1 MALPL
6 SGVRVLDLSNVL
18 AGPFCAYQ
26 LALLGAEVIKV
37 EHPEG
42 GDLARRLGAD
52 PQASARNMGTS
63 FVAVN
68 AGKQSI
74 TLNLKEARGKEI
86 LRQLVAN
93 ADVLV
98 ENFRPG
104 VMTRLGLDYE
114 QLKPFNPRLVYCA
127 ISGFG
132 ADGEFASR
140 PAYDQ
145 IIQGISGVMSVTGD
159 ADSAPLRVGY
169 PVSDTVGGLT
179 AAFGICAALVDARSS
194 GQGRM
199 LDVSMLEATLS
210 TMGWVVS
217 NYLNA
222 GVTPTPMGNENF
234 TAAPSGTFRTGDG
247 LLNIAANETKQF
259 VSLCTLIGRADLP
272 TDVRFSERNARKVN
286 RSELKAEIE
295 QALAAGSAAMWEEKF
310 VAAGVPAGRVMSV
323 PEILAHPHLATRNF
337 VSELPVK
344 SPAESPAESPA
355 DSQGES
361 RDESAAALAPQRVTR
376 AGFKISDGDTA
387 PTTPA
392 PMLSAH
398 TRVHLAALGYTDEQI
413 ETLRAEGVI

>member
-1 MALPL
+1 MTLPL
-6 SGVRVLDLSNVL
+6 TGVRVLDLSNVL

-52 PQASARNMGTS
+52 KDASARDMGAS

-74 TLNLKEARGKEI
+74 TLNLKDARGKEI
-86 LRQLVAN
+86 LRSLVKT

-104 VMTRLGLDYE
+104 VMTRLDLGYE
-114 QLKPFNPRLVYCA
+114 ALSEINPKLVYCA

-132 ADGEFASR
+132 KDGEFSKR

-179 AAFGICAALVDARSS
+179 AAFGICAALVDARAN
-194 GQGRM
+194 GRGRM
-199 LDVSMLEATLS
+199 LDVSMLESTLS

-222 GVTPTPMGNENF
+222 GVTPAPMGNENF
-234 TAAPSGTFRTGDG
+234 TAAPSGTFKTGDG

-259 VSLCTLIGRADLP
+259 VSLCKLIGRPDLS
-272 TDVRFSERNARKVN
+272 DDARFSERNTRKVN
-286 RSELKAEIE
+286 RAALKLEIE
-295 QALAAGSAAMWEEKF
+295 AALASDSAANWDAKF
-310 VAAGVPAGRVMSV
+310 TEAGVPAGRVMSV
-323 PEILAHPHLATRNF
+323 PEILAHPHLVSREFVREFNSDDATTR
-337 VSELPVK
+337 
-344 SPAESPAESPA
+344 
-355 DSQGES
+355 
-361 RDESAAALAPQRVTR
+361 QRVTR
-376 AGFKISDGDTA
+376 AGFRFSDADTA
-387 PTTPA
+387 PSTPA
-392 PMLSAH
+392 PTLSAN
-398 TRVHLAALGYTDEQI
+398 TREHLATLGFDDTQIDE
-413 ETLRAEGVI
+413 LRAEGVI

>member
-1 MALPL
+1 MTLPL
-6 SGVRVLDLSNVL
+6 SGVKVLDLSNVL

-52 PQASARNMGTS
+52 KDASARNMGAS

-68 AGKQSI
+68 AGKQSM
-74 TLNLKEARGKEI
+74 TLNLKDPRGKAI
-86 LRQLVAN
+86 LRDLVKN

-104 VMTRLGLDYE
+104 VMTRLGLDFDALRE
-114 QLKPFNPRLVYCA
+114 VNPKLVYCA

-132 ADGEFASR
+132 KDGEFSKR

-159 ADSAPLRVGY
+159 AGSAPLRVGY

-179 AAFGICAALVDARSS
+179 AAFGICAALVDARTT
-194 GQGRM
+194 GHGRM

-222 GVTPTPMGNENF
+222 GVTPEPMGNENF
-234 TAAPSGTFRTGDG
+234 TAAPSGTFHTGDG
-247 LLNIAANETKQF
+247 LLNIAANENKQF
-259 VSLCTLIGRADLP
+259 ASLCQLIGRADLL
-272 TDVRFSERNARKVN
+272 DDARYADRHARKAN
-286 RSELKAEIE
+286 RATLKAAIE
-295 QALAAGSAAMWEEKF
+295 AALASNSAVQWEEQCF
-310 VAAGVPAGRVMSV
+310 QAGVPAGRVMSV
-323 PEILAHPHLATRNF
+323 PEILAHPHLA
-337 VSELPVK
+337 
-344 SPAESPAESPA
+344 
-355 DSQGES
+355 S
-361 RDESAAALAPQRVTR
+361 REFIHEFPGDDTHDRQRVTR
-376 AGFKISDGDTA
+376 AGFRLHDADTA

-392 PMLSAH
+392 PVLSAH
-398 TRVHLAALGYTDEQI
+398 THEQLVSLGYDEAQI
-413 ETLRAEGVI
+413 DHLRAEGVI

>member
-1 MALPL
+1 MTLPL
-6 SGVRVLDLSNVL
+6 TGVRVLDLSNVL

-52 PQASARNMGTS
+52 KEASARDMGAS

-74 TLNLKEARGKEI
+74 TLNLKDARGKEI
-86 LRQLVAN
+86 LRSLVKT

-104 VMTRLGLDYE
+104 VMTRLDLGYE
-114 QLKPFNPRLVYCA
+114 TLSAINPKLVYCA

-132 ADGEFASR
+132 KDGELSKR

-145 IIQGISGVMSVTGD
+145 IIQGISGAMSVTGD
-159 ADSAPLRVGY
+159 AESAPLRVGY

-179 AAFGICAALVDARSS
+179 AAFGICAALVDARAN
-194 GQGRM
+194 GRGRM

-222 GVTPTPMGNENF
+222 GVTPAPMGNENF
-234 TAAPSGTFRTGDG
+234 TAAPSGTFKTGDG

-259 VSLCTLIGRADLP
+259 VSLCRLIGRPDLP
-272 TDVRFSERNARKVN
+272 DDPRFSERNTRKVN
-286 RSELKAEIE
+286 RAALKVEIE
-295 QALAAGSAAMWEEKF
+295 AALATDSATNWDAKCTE
-310 VAAGVPAGRVMSV
+310 AGVPAGRVMSV
-323 PEILAHPHLATRNF
+323 PEILAHPHLVSREFVREFNSDDATTR
-337 VSELPVK
+337 
-344 SPAESPAESPA
+344 
-355 DSQGES
+355 
-361 RDESAAALAPQRVTR
+361 QRVTR
-376 AGFKISDGDTA
+376 AGFRFSDADTA
-387 PTTPA
+387 PSTPA
-392 PMLSAH
+392 PTLSAN
-398 TRVHLAALGYTDEQI
+398 TREHLATLGFDDTQIDE
-413 ETLRAEGVI
+413 LRAQGVI

>member
-26 LALLGAEVIKV
+26 LGLLGAEVIKV
-37 EHPEG
+37 EHPDG

-52 PQASARNMGTS
+52 PQAAARNMGAS

-68 AGKQSI
+68 AGKQSL
-74 TLNLKEARGKEI
+74 TLNLKDARGKAI
-86 LRQLVAN
+86 LRQLVAG

-104 VMTRLGLDYE
+104 VMARLGLDYA
-114 QLKPFNPRLVYCA
+114 QLRRVNPKLVYCA

-132 ADGEFASR
+132 CDGELADR

-179 AAFGICAALVDARSS
+179 AAFGICAALLDARTS
-194 GQGRM
+194 GTGRM
-199 LDVSMLEATLS
+199 LDVSMLESTLS

-222 GVTPTPMGNENF
+222 GVAPSPMGNENF
-234 TAAPSGTFRTGDG
+234 TAAPSGTFQTGDG
-247 LLNIAANETKQF
+247 LLNIAANETRQF
-259 VSLCTLIGRADLP
+259 VSLCELLGRADLAL
-272 TDVRFSERNARKVN
+272 DARFNERQARKLHRV
-286 RSELKAEIE
+286 ELKAEIE
-295 QALAAGSAAMWEEKF
+295 QALAADSAQNWEARC
-310 VAAGVPAGRVMSV
+310 VAAGVPAGRVLSV
-323 PEILAHPHLATRNF
+323 PEILAHPHLASRHF
-337 VSELPVK
+337 VRELAPD
-344 SPAESPAESPA
+344 PA
-355 DSQGES
+355 GEGH
-361 RDESAAALAPQRVTR
+361 DGAAAHAPQRATR
-376 AGFKISDGDTA
+376 AGFQLSEGDPA
-387 PTTPA
+387 PTTAA
-392 PMLSAH
+392 PQLSAH
-398 TRVHLAALGYTDEQI
+398 TRVQLAALGYTDAQI
-413 ETLRAEGVI
+413 DELRTQGVI

>member
-1 MALPL
+1 MTLPL
-6 SGVRVLDLSNVL
+6 TGVRVLDLSNVL

-52 PQASARNMGTS
+52 KDASARDMGAS

-74 TLNLKEARGKEI
+74 TLNLKDARGKEI
-86 LRQLVAN
+86 LRSLVKT

-104 VMTRLGLDYE
+104 VMTRLDLGYE
-114 QLKPFNPRLVYCA
+114 ALSEINPKLIYCA

-132 ADGEFASR
+132 KDGEFSKR

-179 AAFGICAALVDARSS
+179 AAFGICAALVDARAN
-194 GQGRM
+194 GRGRM

-222 GVTPTPMGNENF
+222 GVTPAPMGNENF
-234 TAAPSGTFRTGDG
+234 TAAPSGTFKTGDG

-259 VSLCTLIGRADLP
+259 VSLCRLIGRPDLP
-272 TDVRFSERNARKVN
+272 DDPRFSERNTRKVN
-286 RSELKAEIE
+286 RAALKAEIE
-295 QALAAGSAAMWEEKF
+295 AALAMDSAMNWDAKF
-310 VAAGVPAGRVMSV
+310 TEAGVPAGRVMSV
-323 PEILAHPHLATRNF
+323 PEILAHPHLVSREFVHEFNSDDATTR
-337 VSELPVK
+337 
-344 SPAESPAESPA
+344 
-355 DSQGES
+355 
-361 RDESAAALAPQRVTR
+361 QRVTR
-376 AGFKISDGDTA
+376 AGFRFSDADTA
-387 PTTPA
+387 PSTPA
-392 PMLSAH
+392 PTLSAN
-398 TRVHLAALGYTDEQI
+398 TREHLATLGFNDTQIDE
-413 ETLRAEGVI
+413 LRAEGVI

>member
-1 MALPL
+1 MTLPL
-6 SGVRVLDLSNVL
+6 AGVRVLDLSNVL

-26 LALLGAEVIKV
+26 LALLGADVIKI

-52 PQASARNMGTS
+52 KEASMRNMGAS

-74 TLNLKEARGKEI
+74 TLNLKDPRGKAI
-86 LRQLVAN
+86 LREFVKT

-104 VMTRLGLDYE
+104 VMTRLGLDFDALRE
-114 QLKPFNPRLVYCA
+114 VNPKLVYCA

-132 ADGEFASR
+132 MDGEFSKR

-179 AAFGICAALVDARSS
+179 AAFGICAALVDARAS
-194 GQGRM
+194 GHGRM
-199 LDVSMLEATLS
+199 LDVSMLEATLA

-222 GVTPTPMGNENF
+222 GVTPEPMGNENF
-234 TAAPSGTFRTGDG
+234 TAAPSGTFKTGDG
-247 LLNIAANETKQF
+247 PLNIAANENKQF
-259 VSLCTLIGRADLP
+259 ASLCHLIGRADLLD
-272 TDVRFSERNARKVN
+272 DVRFSERNARKVN
-286 RSELKAEIE
+286 RAALKAEIE
-295 QALAAGSAAMWEEKF
+295 AALASDSATNWEAKF
-310 VAAGVPAGRVMSV
+310 FEAGVPAGRVMSV
-323 PEILAHPHLATRNF
+323 PEILAHPHL
-337 VSELPVK
+337 VSREFIR
-344 SPAESPAESPA
+344 EFC
-355 DSQGES
+355 
-361 RDESAAALAPQRVTR
+361 
-376 AGFKISDGDTA
+376 AGCRR
-387 PTTPA
+387 
-392 PMLSAH
+392 H
-398 TRVHLAALGYTDEQI
+398 R
-413 ETLRAEGVI
+413 

>member
-1 MALPL
+1 MTLPL
-6 SGVRVLDLSNVL
+6 AGVRVLDLSNVL

-42 GDLARRLGAD
+42 GDLARRPGAD
-52 PQASARNMGTS
+52 KDASARDMGTS

-74 TLNLKEARGKEI
+74 TLNLKDARGKEI
-86 LRQLVAN
+86 LRKLVKT

-98 ENFRPG
+98 ENYRPG
-104 VMTRLGLDYE
+104 VMTRLGLDFDALRE
-114 QLKPFNPRLVYCA
+114 VNPKLVYCA

-132 ADGEFASR
+132 MDGEFSKR

-179 AAFGICAALVDARSS
+179 AAFGICAALVDARAN
-194 GQGRM
+194 GRGRM

-222 GVTPTPMGNENF
+222 GVTPAPMGNENF
-234 TAAPSGTFRTGDG
+234 TAAPSGTFRTADG
-247 LLNIAANETKQF
+247 LLNIAANE
-259 VSLCTLIGRADLP
+259 VSQYEKLCDLLERPDLKTDSRFCNRESRRENRA
-272 TDVRFSERNARKVN
+272 AIN
-286 RSELKAEIE
+286 REIE
-295 QALAAGSAAMWEEKF
+295 EALSTRRALEWEPLLTK
-310 VAAGVPAGRVMSV
+310 AGVPAGR
-323 PEILAHPHLATRNF
+323 
-337 VSELPVK
+337 
-344 SPAESPAESPA
+344 
-355 DSQGES
+355 
-361 RDESAAALAPQRVTR
+361 
-376 AGFKISDGDTA
+376 
-387 PTTPA
+387 
-392 PMLSAH
+392 
-398 TRVHLAALGYTDEQI
+398 
-413 ETLRAEGVI
+413 

>member
-1 MALPL
+1 MTLPL
-6 SGVRVLDLSNVL
+6 AGVRVLDLSNVL

-52 PQASARNMGTS
+52 KEASARDMGAS

-74 TLNLKEARGKEI
+74 TLNLKDARGKEI
-86 LRQLVAN
+86 LRSLVKT

-104 VMTRLGLDYE
+104 VMTRLDLGYDALSE
-114 QLKPFNPRLVYCA
+114 INPKLVYCA

-132 ADGEFASR
+132 MDGEFSRR

-179 AAFGICAALVDARSS
+179 AAFGICAALVDARAS
-194 GQGRM
+194 GRGRM

-222 GVTPTPMGNENF
+222 GVTPTPLGNENF

-259 VSLCTLIGRADLP
+259 VSLCRLIGRPDLP
-272 TDVRFSERNARKVN
+272 DDPRFSERNTRKLN
-286 RSELKAEIE
+286 RAALKAEIE
-295 QALAAGSAAMWEEKF
+295 AALTTDSAANWDAKF
-310 VAAGVPAGRVMSV
+310 IDAGVPAGRVMSV
-323 PEILAHPHLATRNF
+323 PEILAHPHLVSREFVREFNSDDTTTR
-337 VSELPVK
+337 
-344 SPAESPAESPA
+344 
-355 DSQGES
+355 
-361 RDESAAALAPQRVTR
+361 QRVTR
-376 AGFKISDGDTA
+376 AGFRFSDADTA
-387 PTTPA
+387 PATPA
-392 PMLSAH
+392 PTLSAN
-398 TRVHLAALGYTDEQI
+398 TREHLSTLGFDDQHI
-413 ETLRAEGVI
+413 DHLRAEGVI

>member
-1 MALPL
+1 MTLPL
-6 SGVRVLDLSNVL
+6 TGVRVLDLSNVL

-52 PQASARNMGTS
+52 KEASMRNMGTS

-74 TLNLKEARGKEI
+74 TLNLKDPRGNAI
-86 LRQLVAN
+86 LRDLVKT

-104 VMTRLGLDYE
+104 VMTRLGLDFDALRE
-114 QLKPFNPRLVYCA
+114 VNPKLVYCA

-132 ADGEFASR
+132 MDGEFSKR

-179 AAFGICAALVDARSS
+179 AAFGICAALLDARAS
-194 GQGRM
+194 GHGRM
-199 LDVSMLEATLS
+199 LDVSMLEATLA

-222 GVTPTPMGNENF
+222 GVTPVPMGNENF
-234 TAAPSGTFRTGDG
+234 TAAPSGTFKTGDG
-247 LLNIAANETKQF
+247 PLNIAANENKQF
-259 VSLCTLIGRADLP
+259 DSLCRLIGRADLL
-272 TDVRFSERNARKVN
+272 DDARFSERNARKSN
-286 RSELKAEIE
+286 RAALKAEIE
-295 QALAAGSAAMWEEKF
+295 AALASDSAANWEARFFE
-310 VAAGVPAGRVMSV
+310 AGVPAGRVMSV
-323 PEILAHPHLATRNF
+323 PEILAHPHL
-337 VSELPVK
+337 
-344 SPAESPAESPA
+344 
-355 DSQGES
+355 ES
-361 RDESAAALAPQRVTR
+361 REFIREFAADPDGNAERQRVTR
-376 AGFKISDGDTA
+376 AGFRMSDADTA
-387 PTTPA
+387 PATPA
-392 PMLSAH
+392 PLLSAH
-398 TRVHLAALGYTDEQI
+398 TREHLASLGYDDAQI
-413 ETLRAEGVI
+413 DHLRSEGVI